1 MHELE
6 RRALDDPFLAD
17 AMDGFEQAKD
27 QQANINELKGRLHKR
42 IHDKKV
48 KRLIP
53 WAPLSIA
60 ASILII
66 LAAGIWFFSGQ
77 QTVQP
82 KLVAQYIKSE
92 KKEQPVISS
101 PSPATATVAEKNISD
116 TIKAKQLQPKQYAAT
131 ASAGNSKQ
139 QMAAADV
146 KRPAATEPAPSLT
159 AEQQAAEIYKPKKDS
174 VTADEMAVN
183 ATRQKKTAVEL
194 KEVAIAKDK
203 APSAET
209 LVPSRAEGVTVT
221 PSNSKMVTGV
231 VMDINGQPITG
242 APEKVMGRPF

>member
-17 AMDGFEQAKD
+17 ALEGFEQADD
-27 QQANINELKGRLHKR
+27 QKASLKELTDRLHQR
-42 IHDKKV
+42 IQEKKV

-53 WAPLSIA
+53 WMPLSIA

-66 LAAGIWFFSGQ
+66 LAVGIWFFSGQ

-82 KLVAQYIKSE
+82 KLVAQDIKSE

-174 VTADEMAVN
+174 VTAD
-183 ATRQKKTAVEL
+183 
-194 KEVAIAKDK
+194 
-203 APSAET
+203 
-209 LVPSRAEGVTVT
+209 
-221 PSNSKMVTGV
+221 
-231 VMDINGQPITG
+231 
-242 APEKVMGRPF
+242 